1 MTPNCAASAR
11 LALFATAVALA
22 TLPSHAQQP
31 KGSKPVVPIPQK
43 SEPQTVPV
51 VDPFEA
57 LAASLTGLVENKTVS
72 VGVGNFA
79 FENTEL
85 LSPFS
90 VLLRDELEVAIGK
103 LGNFKLVTRDR
114 IADLQN
120 EGKFQ
125 ARDLL
130 EPGTGVSKVSVEGI
144 QGIIRGR
151 FYAAPN
157 GVSVFAELVW
167 LEGGTVQKC
176 KVELPASQIRARL
189 WPDRPDAPTGLDS
202 VVRPQNLE
210 ASAANVL
217 DVTSGKLKQ
226 VAKEF
231 PLEFYTVDTKRAF
244 QEGEVVSFRVRSDRD
259 CYVAVYCHQS
269 DGSSVLLFPNHWQK
283 DAFVPV
289 GKAIDIP
296 GTHKYGFEIQ
306 IGPPFGSDVVQAIA
320 CTDQDTMMRLIGE
333 DLRKATPAQ
342 PFATFT
348 RGMAAVGI
356 SGAVSGTTVVS
367 GAPAKW
373 SESHIVVSTF
383 PKTP

>member
-11 LALFATAVALA
+11 LAVFATAAALA
-22 TLPSHAQQP
+22 TLPTLAQQP
-31 KGSKPVVPIPQK
+31 KGSKPLAPILQK

-57 LAASLTGLVENKTVS
+57 LAASLAGLVDNKAVS

-90 VLLRDELEVAIGK
+90 SLLRDELESALGRAGK
-103 LGNFKLVTRDR
+103 FKVISRDR
-114 IADLQN
+114 LADLQN

-130 EPGTGVSKVSVEGI
+130 EPGTGVSKVFVEGI
-144 QGIIRGR
+144 QGIVRGR
-151 FYAAPN
+151 FYASPS

-167 LEGGTVQKC
+167 LEGATIQKT
-176 KVELPASQIRARL
+176 KVELPVADVRARI
-189 WPDRPDAPTGLDS
+189 WPDRPDAPKGLDS

-231 PLEFYTVDTKRAF
+231 PLEFYTVDTRRAF

-289 GKAIDIP
+289 GKAVDIP
-296 GTHKYGFEIQ
+296 GTHKHGFEIQ

-320 CTDQDTMMRLIGE
+320 CTDQDTMMRLMGE
-333 DLRKATPAQ
+333 DLRKATAAQ
-342 PFATFT
+342 PFATLT

-356 SGAVSGTTVVS
+356 SGASTGAAVTS